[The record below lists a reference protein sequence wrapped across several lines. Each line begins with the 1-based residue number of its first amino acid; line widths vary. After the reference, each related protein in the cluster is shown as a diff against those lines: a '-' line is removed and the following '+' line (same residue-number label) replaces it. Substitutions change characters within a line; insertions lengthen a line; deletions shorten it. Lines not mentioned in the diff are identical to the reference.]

1 MIINYDELNRI
12 SVKVKKYPN
21 ASLLLVT
28 KNRPQSIIKLLIDEG
43 YSLFGENRVQEAHEK
58 FSDLEG
64 HNIKLHLIGPLQ
76 TNKVKLAL
84 TVFDTIQSID
94 RPKLVKEIS
103 KHINSDSNINIK
115 TRDFFIQVNIGEE
128 SQKAGVSLN
137 ETKDLY
143 EYAISEKLKISG
155 LMCIPPF
162 DQKPDNYFK
171 KMSYLRDNIDKS
183 LTLSMGMS
191 NDYEIALSLKSD
203 MVRIGSK
210 IFK

>member
-1 MIINYDELNRI
+1 MEINYDELNKV
-12 SVKVKKYPN
+12 SFNVKRYSN

-28 KNRPQSIIKLLIDEG
+28 KNRPQTLVRSLIDKG
-43 YSLFGENRVQEAHEK
+43 YLLFGENRVQEANEK
-58 FSDLEG
+58 FRDLQDQ
-64 HNIKLHLIGPLQ
+64 NLKLHLIGPLQ

-84 TVFDTIQSID
+84 TLFDTIQSID

-103 KHINSDSNINIK
+103 KHINSDSNLK

-143 EYAISEKLKISG
+143 DYAISENLKISG

-162 DQKPDNYFK
+162 DEKPDKFFK

>member
-1 MIINYDELNRI
+1 MKINYDELNRI
-12 SVKVKKYPN
+12 SVNVKKYPN

-43 YSLFGENRVQEAHEK
+43 YSLFGENRVQEADEK
-58 FSDLEG
+58 FSDLEE

-84 TVFDTIQSID
+84 KLFDTIQSID

-103 KHINSDSNINIK
+103 KHVNSDRNLK
-115 TRDFFIQVNIGEE
+115 TRNFFIQVNIGEE

-143 EYAISEKLKISG
+143 DYAISENLKISG

-162 DQKPDNYFK
+162 DEKPDKYFK